1 MRIILKLQA
10 GIIYFK
16 QCEPIQSNLIL
27 LFEQKI
33 GNLYNKSFLTNILIL
48 QKLNRKKIFDI
59 ESNHITSVSKFKS
72 KILLTYPY
80 VMHSKSKYIMPLMI
94 EKAIQIFS
102 NYNEMSS
109 IYTNNNGFYNFEL
122 IGLPLS
128 GHDKK
133 MLQLLLSTLNE
144 EVTLIISEKISSILE
159 LNYDKDIPFN
169 LLFNKLI
176 RYNDSTFDLINKF
189 EIYLYFRLS
198 SNEEHVFFY
207 FDNNRIIKK
216 DINDKEKFE
225 AELCEYYLFISEI
238 YNMKDIVGE
247 ITFNLNNLTI
257 KTDSSSEN
265 NENQIINS
273 CNNQNNYIQQKDNNN
288 NLEIKKNNHIL
299 NRSLELIEPKKKPSL
314 KPFDRSQILI
324 RSNCKIDWG
333 NTYLSKTEI
342 RKRNQNIKA
351 TILRAN
357 KELERHYEKGLI
369 NNSFIE
375 DSRKVNFDIHYDKDL
390 VLSRLNQ
397 KLFSNYSDE
406 EI

>member
-1 MRIILKLQA
+1 MRIIIKLQA

-16 QCEPIQSNLIL
+16 QCDPTQTNLHL

-33 GNLYNKSFLTNILIL
+33 GNLYNKSFLTNISIL
-48 QKLNRKKIFDI
+48 QKLNRKKILDI
-59 ESNHITSVSKFKS
+59 ESNHISSVSKFKS

-94 EKAIQIFS
+94 EKIIQIFS

-109 IYTNNNGFYNFEL
+109 IFSINDGFYNFEL

-133 MLQLLLSTLNE
+133 ILKLLLSTLNE
-144 EVTLIISEKISSILE
+144 EVTLIINEKISSILE
-159 LNYDKDIPFN
+159 INYDKDIPFN
-169 LLFNKLI
+169 LLFNKFI
-176 RYNDSTFDLINKF
+176 RYNDSTCDLINKF

-198 SNEEHVFFY
+198 NNEQNVFFY

-225 AELCEYYLFISEI
+225 AELCEYYLFINEI
-238 YNMKDIVGE
+238 YNMKDLLGE
-247 ITFNLNNLTI
+247 ITFNLNNLTL

-265 NENQIINS
+265 NENQIFNS
-273 CNNQNNYIQQKDNNN
+273 LNYQNNN
-288 NLEIKKNNHIL
+288 NQQKENNDLQITKNNNFL
-299 NRSLELIEPKKKPSL
+299 NHSVEIIEQKKKSSL
-314 KPFDRSQILI
+314 KPFDSSQILI

-333 NTYLSKTEI
+333 NTFLSKTEI

-357 KELERHYEKGLI
+357 KELESHYEKGLI

-390 VLSRLNQ
+390 VLSRLSQ

-406 EI
+406 EL

>member
-1 MRIILKLQA
+1 MRIIIKLQA

-16 QCEPIQSNLIL
+16 QCDPTQSNLHL

-33 GNLYNKSFLTNILIL
+33 GNLYNKSFLTNISIL

-59 ESNHITSVSKFKS
+59 ESNHISSVSKFKS

-94 EKAIQIFS
+94 EKIILIFS

-109 IYTNNNGFYNFEL
+109 IFSINDGFYNFEL

-133 MLQLLLSTLNE
+133 ILKLLLSTLNE
-144 EVTLIISEKISSILE
+144 EVTLIINEKISSILE
-159 LNYDKDIPFN
+159 INYDKDIPFN
-169 LLFNKLI
+169 LLFNKFI
-176 RYNDSTFDLINKF
+176 RYNDSTCDLINKF

-198 SNEEHVFFY
+198 NNEQNVFFY

-225 AELCEYYLFISEI
+225 AELCEYYLFINEI
-238 YNMKDIVGE
+238 YNMKDLLGE
-247 ITFNLNNLTI
+247 ITFNLNNLTL

-265 NENQIINS
+265 NENQIFNS
-273 CNNQNNYIQQKDNNN
+273 LNYQNNN
-288 NLEIKKNNHIL
+288 NQQKENNDLQITKNNNFL
-299 NRSLELIEPKKKPSL
+299 NHSVEIIEQKKKSSL
-314 KPFDRSQILI
+314 KPFDSSQILI

-333 NTYLSKTEI
+333 NTFLSKTEI

-357 KELERHYEKGLI
+357 KELESHYEKGLI

-390 VLSRLNQ
+390 VLSRLSQ

-406 EI
+406 EL

>member
-1 MRIILKLQA
+1 MRIIIKLQA

-16 QCEPIQSNLIL
+16 QCDPTQTNLHL

-33 GNLYNKSFLTNILIL
+33 GNLYNKSFLTNISIL

-59 ESNHITSVSKFKS
+59 ESNHISSVSKFKS

-94 EKAIQIFS
+94 EKIIQIFS

-109 IYTNNNGFYNFEL
+109 IFSINDGFYNFEL

-133 MLQLLLSTLNE
+133 ILKLLLSTLNE
-144 EVTLIISEKISSILE
+144 EVTLIINEKISSILE
-159 LNYDKDIPFN
+159 INYDKDIPFN
-169 LLFNKLI
+169 LLFNKFI
-176 RYNDSTFDLINKF
+176 RYNDSTCDLINKF

-198 SNEEHVFFY
+198 NNEQNVFFY

-225 AELCEYYLFISEI
+225 AELCEYYLFINEI
-238 YNMKDIVGE
+238 YNMKDLLGE
-247 ITFNLNNLTI
+247 ITFNLNNLTL

-265 NENQIINS
+265 NENQIFNS
-273 CNNQNNYIQQKDNNN
+273 LNYQNNN
-288 NLEIKKNNHIL
+288 NQQKENNDLQITKNNNFL
-299 NRSLELIEPKKKPSL
+299 NHSVEIIEQKKKSSL
-314 KPFDRSQILI
+314 KPFDSSQILI

-333 NTYLSKTEI
+333 NTFLSKTEI

-357 KELERHYEKGLI
+357 KELESHYEKGLI

-375 DSRKVNFDIHYDKDL
+375 DSRKVNFDIHYDKEL

-406 EI
+406 EL

>member
-1 MRIILKLQA
+1 MRIIIKLQA

-16 QCEPIQSNLIL
+16 QCDPTQTNLHL

-33 GNLYNKSFLTNILIL
+33 GNLYNKSFLTNISIL

-59 ESNHITSVSKFKS
+59 ESNHISSVSKFKS

-94 EKAIQIFS
+94 EKIIQIFS

-109 IYTNNNGFYNFEL
+109 IFSINDGFYNFEL

-133 MLQLLLSTLNE
+133 ILKLLLSTLNE
-144 EVTLIISEKISSILE
+144 EVTLIINEKISSILE
-159 LNYDKDIPFN
+159 INYDKDIPFN
-169 LLFNKLI
+169 LLFNKFI
-176 RYNDSTFDLINKF
+176 RYNDSTCDLINKF

-198 SNEEHVFFY
+198 NNEQNVFFY

-225 AELCEYYLFISEI
+225 AELCEYYLFINEI
-238 YNMKDIVGE
+238 YNMKDLLGE

-265 NENQIINS
+265 NENQIFNS
-273 CNNQNNYIQQKDNNN
+273 LNYQNNN
-288 NLEIKKNNHIL
+288 NQQKENNDLQITKNNNFL
-299 NRSLELIEPKKKPSL
+299 NHSVEIIEQKKKSSL
-314 KPFDRSQILI
+314 KPFDSSQILI

-333 NTYLSKTEI
+333 NTFLSKTEI

-357 KELERHYEKGLI
+357 KELESHYEKGLI

-390 VLSRLNQ
+390 VLSRLSQ

-406 EI
+406 EL

>member
-1 MRIILKLQA
+1 MRIIIKLQA

-16 QCEPIQSNLIL
+16 QCDPTQTNLHL

-33 GNLYNKSFLTNILIL
+33 GNLYNKSFLTNISIL

-59 ESNHITSVSKFKS
+59 ESNHISSVSKFKS

-94 EKAIQIFS
+94 EKLIQIFS

-109 IYTNNNGFYNFEL
+109 IFSINDGFYNFEL

-133 MLQLLLSTLNE
+133 ILKLLLSTLNE
-144 EVTLIISEKISSILE
+144 EVTLIINEKISSILE
-159 LNYDKDIPFN
+159 INYDKDIPFN
-169 LLFNKLI
+169 LLFNKFI
-176 RYNDSTFDLINKF
+176 RYNDSTCDLINKF

-198 SNEEHVFFY
+198 NNEQNVFFY

-225 AELCEYYLFISEI
+225 AELCEYYLFINEI
-238 YNMKDIVGE
+238 YNMKDLLGE
-247 ITFNLNNLTI
+247 ITFNLNNLTL

-265 NENQIINS
+265 NENQIFNS
-273 CNNQNNYIQQKDNNN
+273 LNYQNNN
-288 NLEIKKNNHIL
+288 NQQKENNDLQITKNNNFL
-299 NRSLELIEPKKKPSL
+299 NHSVEIIEQKKKSSL
-314 KPFDRSQILI
+314 KPFDSSQILI

-333 NTYLSKTEI
+333 NTFLSKTEI

-357 KELERHYEKGLI
+357 KELESHYEKGLI

-390 VLSRLNQ
+390 VLSRLSQ

-406 EI
+406 EL

>member
-1 MRIILKLQA
+1 MRIIFKLQA

-16 QCEPIQSNLIL
+16 QCDPIQSNLLL

-33 GNLYNKSFLTNILIL
+33 GNLYNKSFLTNISIL
-48 QKLNRKKIFDI
+48 QILNRKKILDI
-59 ESNHITSVSKFKS
+59 ESNHISSVSKFQS

-80 VMHSKSKYIMPLMI
+80 VMHSKSKYVMPLMI
-94 EKAIQIFS
+94 EKALQIFS

-109 IYTNNNGFYNFEL
+109 IFINNNGFYNFEL
-122 IGLPLS
+122 ISLPLS

-133 MLQLLLSTLNE
+133 ILKLLLSTLNE
-144 EVTLIISEKISSILE
+144 EVTLIISEKISSSLE
-159 LNYDKDIPFN
+159 IIYDKDMPFN
-169 LLFNKLI
+169 LLFNKYI

-189 EIYLYFRLS
+189 EIYLYFKLS
-198 SNEEHVFFY
+198 NNEQNVFFY

-225 AELCEYYLFISEI
+225 AELCEYYSFISEI
-238 YNMKDIVGE
+238 YNMKDMLRE
-247 ITFNLNNLTI
+247 ITYNLNNLTI

-265 NENQIINS
+265 NENQITNS
-273 CNNQNNYIQQKDNNN
+273 LINQNNYIQQKDNNN
-288 NLEIKKNNHIL
+288 DLQIDKTNNHL
-299 NRSLELIEPKKKPSL
+299 NHSVELIEPKKKPSL
-314 KPFDRSQILI
+314 KPFDSSQILI
-324 RSNCKIDWG
+324 RSNCKVDWG
-333 NTYLSKTEI
+333 NTCISKTEM

-357 KELERHYEKGLI
+357 KELESHYEKGLI
-369 NNSFIE
+369 NNSFVE
-375 DSRKVNFDIHYDKDL
+375 DSRKVNFDIHYDKEL

>member
-1 MRIILKLQA
+1 MRIIIKLQA

-16 QCEPIQSNLIL
+16 QCDPTQTNLHL

-33 GNLYNKSFLTNILIL
+33 GNLYNKSFLTNISIL

-59 ESNHITSVSKFKS
+59 ESNHISSVSKFKS

-94 EKAIQIFS
+94 EKIIQIFS

-109 IYTNNNGFYNFEL
+109 IFSINDGFYNFEL

-133 MLQLLLSTLNE
+133 ILKLLLSKLNE
-144 EVTLIISEKISSILE
+144 EVTLIINEKISSILE
-159 LNYDKDIPFN
+159 INYDKDIPFN
-169 LLFNKLI
+169 LLFNKFI
-176 RYNDSTFDLINKF
+176 RYNDSTCDLINKF

-198 SNEEHVFFY
+198 NNEQNVFFY

-225 AELCEYYLFISEI
+225 AELCEYYLFINEI
-238 YNMKDIVGE
+238 YNMKDLLGE
-247 ITFNLNNLTI
+247 ITFNLNNLTL

-265 NENQIINS
+265 NENQIFNS
-273 CNNQNNYIQQKDNNN
+273 LNYQNNN
-288 NLEIKKNNHIL
+288 NQQKENNDLQITKNNNFL
-299 NRSLELIEPKKKPSL
+299 NHSVEIIEQKKKSSL
-314 KPFDRSQILI
+314 KPFDSSQILI

-333 NTYLSKTEI
+333 NTFLSKTEI

-357 KELERHYEKGLI
+357 KELESHYEKGLI

-390 VLSRLNQ
+390 VLSRLSQ

-406 EI
+406 EL

>member
-1 MRIILKLQA
+1 MRIIIKLQA

-16 QCEPIQSNLIL
+16 QCDPTQTNLHL

-33 GNLYNKSFLTNILIL
+33 GNLYNKSFLTNISIL

-59 ESNHITSVSKFKS
+59 ESNHISSVSKFKS

-94 EKAIQIFS
+94 EKIIQIFS

-109 IYTNNNGFYNFEL
+109 IFSINDGFYNFEL

-133 MLQLLLSTLNE
+133 ILKLLLSTLNE
-144 EVTLIISEKISSILE
+144 EVTLIINEKISSILE
-159 LNYDKDIPFN
+159 INYDKDIPFN
-169 LLFNKLI
+169 LLFNKFI
-176 RYNDSTFDLINKF
+176 RYNDSTCDLINKF

-198 SNEEHVFFY
+198 NNEQNVFFY

-225 AELCEYYLFISEI
+225 AELCEYYLFINEI
-238 YNMKDIVGE
+238 YNMKDLLGE
-247 ITFNLNNLTI
+247 ITFNLNNLTL

-265 NENQIINS
+265 NENQIFNS
-273 CNNQNNYIQQKDNNN
+273 LNYQNNN
-288 NLEIKKNNHIL
+288 NQQKENNNDLQITKNNNFL
-299 NRSLELIEPKKKPSL
+299 NHSVEIIEQKKKSSL
-314 KPFDRSQILI
+314 KPFDSSQILI

-333 NTYLSKTEI
+333 NTFLSKTEI

-357 KELERHYEKGLI
+357 KELESHYEKGLI

-390 VLSRLNQ
+390 VLSRLSQ

>member
-16 QCEPIQSNLIL
+16 QCDPTQTNLHL

-33 GNLYNKSFLTNILIL
+33 GNLYNKSFLTNISIL

-59 ESNHITSVSKFKS
+59 ESNHISSVSKFKS

-94 EKAIQIFS
+94 EKIIQIFS

-109 IYTNNNGFYNFEL
+109 IFSINDGFYNFEL

-133 MLQLLLSTLNE
+133 ILKLLLSTLNE
-144 EVTLIISEKISSILE
+144 EVTLIINEKISSILE
-159 LNYDKDIPFN
+159 INYDKDIPFN
-169 LLFNKLI
+169 LLFNKFI
-176 RYNDSTFDLINKF
+176 RYNDSTCDLINKF

-198 SNEEHVFFY
+198 NNEQNVFFY

-225 AELCEYYLFISEI
+225 AELCEYYLFINEI
-238 YNMKDIVGE
+238 YNMKDLLGE
-247 ITFNLNNLTI
+247 ITFNLNNLTL

-265 NENQIINS
+265 NENQIFNS
-273 CNNQNNYIQQKDNNN
+273 LNYQNNN
-288 NLEIKKNNHIL
+288 NQQKENNDLQITKNNNFL
-299 NRSLELIEPKKKPSL
+299 NHSVEIIEQKKKSSL
-314 KPFDRSQILI
+314 KPFDSSQILI

-333 NTYLSKTEI
+333 NTFLSKTEI

-357 KELERHYEKGLI
+357 KELESHYEKGLI

-390 VLSRLNQ
+390 VLSRLSQ

-406 EI
+406 EL

>member
-1 MRIILKLQA
+1 MRIIIKLQA

-16 QCEPIQSNLIL
+16 QCDPTQTNLHL

-33 GNLYNKSFLTNILIL
+33 GNLYNKSFLTNISIL

-59 ESNHITSVSKFKS
+59 ESNHISSVSKFKS

-94 EKAIQIFS
+94 EKIIQIFS

-109 IYTNNNGFYNFEL
+109 IFSINDGFYNFEL

-133 MLQLLLSTLNE
+133 ILKLLLSTLNE
-144 EVTLIISEKISSILE
+144 EVTLIINEKISSILE
-159 LNYDKDIPFN
+159 INYDKDIPFN
-169 LLFNKLI
+169 LLFNKFI
-176 RYNDSTFDLINKF
+176 RYNDSTCDLINKF

-198 SNEEHVFFY
+198 NNEQNVFFY

-225 AELCEYYLFISEI
+225 AELCEYYLFINEI
-238 YNMKDIVGE
+238 YNMKDLLGE
-247 ITFNLNNLTI
+247 ITFNLNNLTL

-265 NENQIINS
+265 NENQIFNS
-273 CNNQNNYIQQKDNNN
+273 LNYQNNN
-288 NLEIKKNNHIL
+288 NQQKENNDLQITKNNNFL
-299 NRSLELIEPKKKPSL
+299 NHSVEIIEQKKKSSL
-314 KPFDRSQILI
+314 KPFDSSQILI

-333 NTYLSKTEI
+333 NTFLSKTEI

-357 KELERHYEKGLI
+357 KELESHYEKGLI

-390 VLSRLNQ
+390 VLSRLSQ

-406 EI
+406 EL

>member
-1 MRIILKLQA
+1 MRIIIKLQA

-16 QCEPIQSNLIL
+16 QCDPTQTNLHL

-33 GNLYNKSFLTNILIL
+33 GNLYNKSFLTNISIL

-59 ESNHITSVSKFKS
+59 ESNHISSVSKFKS

-94 EKAIQIFS
+94 EKIIQIFS

-109 IYTNNNGFYNFEL
+109 IFSINDGFYNFEL

-133 MLQLLLSTLNE
+133 ILKLLLSTLNE
-144 EVTLIISEKISSILE
+144 EVTLIINEKISSILE
-159 LNYDKDIPFN
+159 INYDKDIPFN
-169 LLFNKLI
+169 LLFNKFI
-176 RYNDSTFDLINKF
+176 RYNDSTCDLINKF

-198 SNEEHVFFY
+198 NNEQNVFFY

-225 AELCEYYLFISEI
+225 AELCEYYLFINEI
-238 YNMKDIVGE
+238 YNMKDLLGE
-247 ITFNLNNLTI
+247 ITFNLNNLTL

-265 NENQIINS
+265 NENQIFNS
-273 CNNQNNYIQQKDNNN
+273 LNYQNNDNQQKENNN
-288 NLEIKKNNHIL
+288 DLQITKNNNFL
-299 NRSLELIEPKKKPSL
+299 NHSVEIIEQKKKSSL
-314 KPFDRSQILI
+314 KPFDSSQILI

-333 NTYLSKTEI
+333 NTFLSKTEI

-357 KELERHYEKGLI
+357 KELESHYEKGLI

-390 VLSRLNQ
+390 VLSRLSQ

-406 EI
+406 EL

>member
-1 MRIILKLQA
+1 MRIIIKLQA

-16 QCEPIQSNLIL
+16 QCDPTQTNLHL

-33 GNLYNKSFLTNILIL
+33 GNLYNKSFLTNISIL

-59 ESNHITSVSKFKS
+59 ESNHISSVSKFKS

-94 EKAIQIFS
+94 EKIIQIFS

-109 IYTNNNGFYNFEL
+109 IFSINDGFYNFEL

-133 MLQLLLSTLNE
+133 ILKLLLSTLNE
-144 EVTLIISEKISSILE
+144 EVTLIINEKISSILE
-159 LNYDKDIPFN
+159 INYDKDIPFN
-169 LLFNKLI
+169 LLFNKFI
-176 RYNDSTFDLINKF
+176 RYNDSTCDLINKF

-198 SNEEHVFFY
+198 NNEQNVFFY

-225 AELCEYYLFISEI
+225 AELCEYYLFINEI
-238 YNMKDIVGE
+238 YNMKDLLGE
-247 ITFNLNNLTI
+247 ITFNLNNLTL

-265 NENQIINS
+265 NENQIFNS
-273 CNNQNNYIQQKDNNN
+273 LNYQNNN
-288 NLEIKKNNHIL
+288 NQQKENNNDLQITKNNNFL
-299 NRSLELIEPKKKPSL
+299 NHSVEIIEQKKKSSL
-314 KPFDRSQILI
+314 KPFDSSQILI

-333 NTYLSKTEI
+333 NTFLSKTEI

-357 KELERHYEKGLI
+357 KELESHYEKGLI

-390 VLSRLNQ
+390 VLSRLSQ

-406 EI
+406 EL